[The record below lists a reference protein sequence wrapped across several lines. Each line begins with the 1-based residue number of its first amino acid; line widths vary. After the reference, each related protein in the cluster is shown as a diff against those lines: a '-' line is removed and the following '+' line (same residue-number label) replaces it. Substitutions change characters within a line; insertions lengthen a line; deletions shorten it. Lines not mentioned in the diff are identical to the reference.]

1 MYINICI
8 YIYIYF
14 SFFQTFEDS
23 ISLRR
28 FGRNRNITPDNI
40 CLILYMYI
48 YIYIYIYMYIY
59 IYIYIYI
66 YMYVYICQLFKW
78 QNNNASS
85 LCHP

>member
-1 MYINICI
+1 MYIYMYINICI

-40 CLILYMYI
+40 CLILY
-48 YIYIYIYMYIY
+48 